1 MEKNFE
7 AIFKGAAWHK
17 GTKKDPNKEYG
28 ILSFCFVVPKADGTS
43 FVKDVDEFIFD
54 KDLIPKDVDL
64 MEKINV
70 VYEINDFCPVSK
82 AKFIKVV

>member
-1 MEKNFE
+1 MEKEFE

-28 ILSFCFVVPKADGTS
+28 ILSLCFVVPKADGTS
-43 FVKDVDEFIFD
+43 FVKDVDEFVFD
-54 KDLIPKDVDL
+54 KTL
-64 MEKINV
+64 MPVGVNVMERINV

-82 AKFIKVV
+82 ARFIKVV